1 MSVSD
6 SIREQLGEDWLTIL
20 YRDKVRTQRT
30 RSFQF
35 GIEPREQNVE
45 IFHTLLGIELKVG
58 KKRIT
63 CPDFSTARY
72 LSIFARIGCNDIA
85 IPYDITK
92 ISTLAD
98 ELESSWQK
106 TLLLFN
112 ELTLGKSASVRGKFK
127 AQLLKEIRRD
137 IKEIG
142 AGALIPE
149 FKQSTTQRK
158 ET

>member
-1 MSVSD
+1 MNVSD
-6 SIREQLGEDWLTIL
+6 SIREQLDENWLTIV

-35 GIEPREQNVE
+35 GIEAREQNVE
-45 IFHTLLGIELKVG
+45 ILHTLLGIELKVG
-58 KKRIT
+58 KKRIS

-72 LSIFARIGCNDIA
+72 LSIFARIGCNDVA

-106 TLLLFN
+106 VLLLFN

-158 ET
+158 ES

>member
-1 MSVSD
+1 MNVTD
-6 SIREQLGEDWLTIL
+6 LIREQLSEDWLTIL
-20 YRDKVRTQRT
+20 YREKVRTQRT
-30 RSFQF
+30 RSFHF

-45 IFHTLLGIELKVG
+45 IFHTLLGVELKVG
-58 KKRIT
+58 KKRIS
-63 CPDFSTARY
+63 CPDLSTARY

-98 ELESSWQK
+98 ELESSWQRV
-106 TLLLFN
+106 LLLFN
-112 ELTLGKSASVRGKFK
+112 ELTHGKSAAVRGKFR
-127 AQLLKEIRRD
+127 AHLLKEIRRD

-158 ET
+158 ES